1 MKEFFQ
7 NIFSNAWVVGIVGGI
22 ISGII
27 VYFITRWLFERK
39 DKSKHLENINNANL
53 DIIRLLKPYVAER
66 GLPEKE
72 IIDAIILSTARKYG
86 VKSEELYSI
95 RIICEEI
102 IREIIENVY
111 VSSEKKQ
118 EYTNN
123 LKEYL
128 HELNVERDKSL
139 LITDLEKEI
148 KNSMLSSKENYRK
161 DFLSTLSML
170 LSILAA
176 TLTMT
181 FSLLVEDSLFVGNL
195 SHEAEQILIVLF
207 TATISICLPFLLLIS
222 QKMKSKTKDK
232 SKNRDSKE

>member
-39 DKSKHLENINNANL
+39 DKSKHLENISNANL

-207 TATISICLPFLLLIS
+207 TATISICLPFLLLIA